1 MPIQLI
7 IKRTVEYVK
16 ANPEKAAKIATAV
29 GTGLTFIAT
38 NLGSTFEKNRL
49 RKKEKLEEGGFPYRK
64 ERLIRY
70 SSEIQKQ
77 FPDMQKKKLFFH
89 LLEVEDIIQAVNNDI
104 KNTIKVNPALI
115 LKKELK
121 AWKDIQDGIV
131 RTMENL
137 DYEELL
143 LVYNDSTYKSD
154 YLEGFNLYIETI
166 NKLMEEGDKK
176 KIHLYIKE
184 ITNKPM
190 SKIERDFL

>member
-1 MPIQLI
+1 
-7 IKRTVEYVK
+7 
-16 ANPEKAAKIATAV
+16 
-29 GTGLTFIAT
+29 
-38 NLGSTFEKNRL
+38 
-49 RKKEKLEEGGFPYRK
+49 
-64 ERLIRY
+64 
-70 SSEIQKQ
+70 
-77 FPDMQKKKLFFH
+77 MQKKKLFFH